1 MPNLIH
7 PDQTGFIK
15 GRYIGENIRLISD
28 VLDLTN
34 KQQIPGILVA
44 LDFRKAFDSLEWPF
58 IMETLNSFNFG
69 TSIKQWISTFYTNVE
84 SAVINNGYS
93 TNWFQPSKGVRQG
106 CPLSPYLFILCAE
119 IISSIKIR
127 SEPTV
132 KGINLFGN
140 ELKLSQFA
148 DDTNLFCADLTSVEK
163 AFNIVNDF
171 GKMAGLRLNV
181 KKTKAIWLG
190 KWANKKINS
199 LKIKWMRS
207 PVKILGIHF
216 SYDEKKKQ

>member
-1 MPNLIH
+1 
-7 PDQTGFIK
+7 
-15 GRYIGENIRLISD
+15 
-28 VLDLTN
+28 
-34 KQQIPGILVA
+34 
-44 LDFRKAFDSLEWPF
+44 
-58 IMETLNSFNFG
+58 METLNSFNFG

-119 IISSIKIR
+119 ILSIKIR

-190 KWANKKINS
+190 KWANKKINP